1 MATKMLGSSAR
12 DDFQYF
18 GKANRRLA
26 KAERRELH
34 RLKQASNVRDGRRAK
49 RQEEHW

>member
-1 MATKMLGSSAR
+1 MATKMLDSAR
-12 DDFQYF
+12 DFKYF
-18 GKANRRLA
+18 GKAGARLI

-34 RLKQASNVRDGRRAK
+34 RRKLASTVRDGRRAK